1 MAAEKIRLCLNN
13 RKPKRLLNRKREKG
27 VLEVDL
33 ITLGWEKKIKEEGP
47 LARRMRPDNLTQ
59 FVGQEKIFGPGK
71 PLRKIV
77 ESDQLV
83 SLLFYGPPGTGKTSL
98 AKIITSVTKADFVQL
113 NAVAAGVKEVRSVI
127 DEARDNWSLHDK
139 RTILFIDEIH
149 RFNKAQQDVLLS
161 AVEQGTVI
169 FIGATTENPFFY
181 LTAPLLSRLRLFHFE
196 PLQKN
201 EIITLMK
208 EALADPDRGLGKIKI
223 KIDPEALEYFA
234 DKANGDA
241 RAALNALEMAALI
254 GEDEE
259 DSIRITTDTAAKA
272 MQKRLI
278 RYDRDGDSHF
288 DMASAFIKSIRGSD
302 PDAALYWMAR
312 MLNGGEDPLF
322 IARRLI
328 ISASEDIGNA
338 DPHALPLAVAAA
350 QAVQMIGLPEG
361 RIPLAQAATY
371 LASVPKSNAAYL
383 ALEEALKMVEEEE
396 NRSVPDHLKDSS
408 YRSAKKMGYGADY
421 RYPHDYP
428 GHYTDQEYLPPAL
441 VGRRFYRPA
450 DQGQEGKLQRYLE
463 NLNRADHEKEE
474 NPSKE

>member
-1 MAAEKIRLCLNN
+1 
-13 RKPKRLLNRKREKG
+13 
-27 VLEVDL
+27 VVDL

-47 LARRMRPDNLTQ
+47 LARRMRPENLSH
-59 FVGQEKIFGPGK
+59 FVGQGKIIGPGK
-71 PLRKIV
+71 PLQRII
-77 ESDQLV
+77 ESDHLV
-83 SLLFYGPPGTGKTSL
+83 SLLFNGPPGTGKTSL
-98 AKIITSVTKADFVQL
+98 AKVIASVTKADFVQL
-113 NAVAAGVKEVRSVI
+113 NAVAAGVKEVRAVI

-149 RFNKAQQDVLLS
+149 RFNKAQQDVLLA

-181 LTAPLLSRLRLFHFE
+181 LTAPLLSRLRLFPFE
-196 PLQKN
+196 PLRKS
-201 EIITLMK
+201 EIVVLMK
-208 EALADPDRGLGKIKI
+208 EALADSDRGLGKIKI
-223 KIDPEALEYFA
+223 KIDPEALDYFA

-254 GEDEE
+254 GEGEE
-259 DSIRITTDTAAKA
+259 DSIAITADTAAKA
-272 MQKRLI
+272 MQKRLL
-278 RYDRDGDSHF
+278 RYDRDCDSHF

-312 MLNGGEDPLF
+312 MLKGGEDPLF

-361 RIPLAQAATY
+361 RIPLAQAAAY

-383 ALEEALKMVEEEE
+383 ALEEAMKMVEEEE

-408 YRSAKKMGYGADY
+408 YKSAKKMGHGVDY

-428 GHYTDQEYLPPAL
+428 GHYTAQEYLPPAL
-441 VGRRFYRPA
+441 VGKQFYCPTA
-450 DQGQEGKLQRYLE
+450 QGRERELQSYLE
-463 NLNRADHEKEE
+463 NISKTEREQKDHPPEE
-474 NPSKE
+474 